1 MAPSILSPIAPITD
15 GIFRTK
21 RMSSSRRV
29 SGIND
34 TESVASGVARSVH
47 SHPRVTSRK
56 FNSVGTTNISSVVTS
71 IQRRSGEELGSN
83 ASSRLLAATHS
94 TIIEW
99 IRSERMSLLPPEGS
113 DYDKVLAWAQLFV
126 DRLHHFDV
134 EIEQFAGDSYL
145 AAQLSY
151 GFCAMLLELG
161 RENAAALMISFGF
174 FYSISIPLANLLERT
189 ELFTVT
195 QEVQEQLILALSD
208 LVTLV
213 ASVSTHFHKAI
224 RGLTTASVSVNIY
237 RTFPGQIQTFQ
248 QRCEKIAESMWR
260 HQLLRENLDGD
271 KVSEVRSIRSWL
283 APEDRVVTNI
293 VENTSHLAHDR
304 EELTC
309 LWMGPYLTRFL
320 KTQQKHLSITG
331 PSGSGKTVLASVIV
345 DHLQHP
351 HGGVS
356 YQTLFVPINSRI
368 PAQSSSFAI
377 AKAILSQIFEKRI
390 GNVPLFRILSDA
402 LHRSRV
408 AVDYETYDEVLW
420 DAVDQALSASLRGAN
435 DVVLVVDGV
444 DEASCGEDVLLQR
457 LIKAS
462 SKAANAKLITLGSQ
476 TPPQTPGQ
484 SRVRITD
491 DIIFDDIAAVVRACF
506 EPSKVYA
513 KLSPIEQETVV
524 ERIAQASNA
533 SFLAAKLIA
542 KRVRQEQSPESFHKT
557 LDSLLSAKPTITDFV
572 LSALQQPE
580 VSAEAKMMLL
590 WLATAERPLHVKEL
604 SALASIQTDKQTV
617 SEPCV
622 DTLQALKPLNSLV
635 YLQYEYFY
643 LRHGLIRTAILD
655 VFNQG
660 KLVPSLK
667 DRHADLVTRLLLYV
681 KTHVTEQQEPSSLP
695 SLDYHDTRALLDKH
709 PLLEFALRYWV
720 PVFRKT
726 NVFVKDGETTA
737 SKDFSKVL
745 PANITVIRLLRSIW
759 ENVSTPNLV
768 TFQTS
773 VTNVYRNVL
782 TTSNVTTLQ
791 AIITLATLFR
801 DINRPEPFTLFH
813 EAAILS
819 QKLLTTRHIV
829 TMQMVTI
836 FLELTSQKI
845 TESKTE
851 IMTRREEMLL
861 VLVECYKIHY
871 GNTSEKVVTVM
882 QQLVEHYRK
891 TKDTQKLQ
899 AMITTIQT
907 ITSTE
912 YGSGSNGTSGSLDVR
927 LVGRGDKGHGESGYL
942 LNLDLT
948 EEDEFIETTEAYE
961 IEALIQLAEKY
972 LKSGRVDLAERTYV
986 EFWQRATRESRLHSS
1001 AVWEEKK
1008 MKVVLAYSNF
1018 LRVQKREHESSS
1030 VLTSFWQ
1037 DYQHSSISL
1046 SETTVTHLQEIA
1058 KVMKSVGLSTTAL
1071 SVFKQC
1077 SEYYQSTRSTETSS
1091 YKEVQ
1096 QLLQT
1101 TTKEVMQSASSTSVI
1116 SESTLEEM
1124 ILETSSSSSS
1134 IDQSFYSSTETL
1146 VSLYISQRRWQHAT
1160 RTIKRILHNTW
1171 SAFFATTLQD
1181 VTLPHKN
1188 VDSVLALAERLAQ
1201 CYHSRHRLAK
1211 EQDTRLRI
1219 YYAVR
1224 SGLNV
1229 EDKLRQH
1236 HVTELLRLLERTSQT
1251 DLIISV
1257 YQELLND
1264 YTKHYGSVHTIVIQ
1278 TLRTLAE
1285 LTRPRPIFLDYYQ
1298 QIILALNKD
1307 GKQCHPDALEPL
1319 SIVATELWEQGRYSD
1334 AVHYCSILFTAF
1346 LNQPK
1351 LSPKFQDETF
1361 VRGIFTRY
1369 TQCLRS
1375 VRTEY
1380 STLHKLTVE
1389 YQTKVKAVFGVTASI
1404 TVQATLTLAQ
1414 LCQESKH
1421 YEIEAIRLYEEL
1433 LKIKSKEVDL
1443 DEISAILD
1451 ALYEEQSAII
1461 SNSELTE
1468 SASSAQVEQA
1478 VRVLRKRV
1486 TTLRESYG
1494 WAHEESLSKM
1504 REVISFHARQ
1514 SKTEEVVRELHEA
1527 TVQILSSETSTVRL
1541 SHAAETIVSS
1551 YIATKQTKKAVELS
1565 EEVYRQAILKETTNV
1580 KTSKFDLT
1588 SKSRES
1594 LIFLAQLEHQL
1605 HRQSSTVTEILASL
1619 TTELVYFEEFR
1630 HQIQSS
1636 STFLSVGSSAA
1647 RLYHF
1652 LISNHRHSI
1661 ANVVANDFINYFL
1674 AHEGKQIGFKSSS
1687 EVKVFLMMVLHY
1699 FSTRQSQDI
1708 VRSIGIAS
1716 NSQVIELIKTQ
1727 KFDDACD
1734 LALAAYKYISAQPS
1748 YRTPGVARFVLAL
1761 SMSVSGRGVQVNEAA
1776 RKKMLHVSATI
1787 LKDVLKV
1794 ISDLKI
1800 NIAQVG
1806 LEHLNSLIGLLGEQ
1820 TDYQT
1825 LAMVLTSVWNSREAQ
1840 RDWDPYVTLSLG
1852 RLVIMVRYLV
1862 GDTVAAVRLAEDIV
1876 YNCRRVHGARHP
1888 STLQMS
1894 VLLSQL
1900 YTGIGQRYKSQ
1911 KEGQELANRY
1921 YKRSAAVH
1929 ENILRALSDPTFAD
1943 LDGSLDGGFSTDGS
1957 AYEGDFSTESLST
1970 NSVPLADQVRQHF
1983 HLFKLSI
1990 QRLGSWPKDYSE
2002 YERLNA
2008 DLFREYPSALEGV
2021 EGIERWDLKSFG
2033 SGKAESNEDQVDAG
2047 FKDWHLF
2054 GEQQLSN
2061 GHGHGHAEVEEEL

>member
-1 MAPSILSPIAPITD
+1 MAPSILSPITPSTD

-34 TESVASGVARSVH
+34 ADSVTSGVARSVH
-47 SHPRVTSRK
+47 SPPRVTSRK
-56 FNSVGTTNISSVVTS
+56 FNSSGTTNISSVVTS
-71 IQRRSGEELGSN
+71 LQRRSGEELGTN
-83 ASSRLLAATHS
+83 ASSRLLTATHS

-161 RENAAALMISFGF
+161 RENADALMISFGF
-174 FYSISIPLANLLERT
+174 FYSISLPLANLLERT

-248 QRCEKIAESMWR
+248 QRCEKIGESMWR
-260 HQLLRENLDGD
+260 HQLLRDNLDGE

-283 APEDRVVTNI
+283 APEDRVISNI

-368 PAQSSSFAI
+368 PAQSSSYAI
-377 AKAILSQIFEKRI
+377 AKAILSQLFEKRI

-402 LHRSRV
+402 LHRSKI
-408 AVDYETYDEVLW
+408 AADYQAYDEVLW
-420 DAVDQALSASLRGAN
+420 DAVEQALGASLRGAN
-435 DVVLVVDGV
+435 DLVLVVDGV
-444 DEASCGEDVLLQR
+444 DEASCGEEVLLQR

-462 SKAANAKLITLGSQ
+462 SKAANAKLVTLGSQ
-476 TPPQTPGQ
+476 TPPQAANQ

-491 DIIFDDIAAVVRACF
+491 DIIFDDIAAVIRACF
-506 EPSKVYA
+506 ESSKVYT
-513 KLSPIEQETVV
+513 KLPAIEQETVV
-524 ERIAQASNA
+524 ERISQASNT
-533 SFLAAKLIA
+533 SFLSAKLIA
-542 KRVRQEQSPESFHKT
+542 KRVRQEPNPESFQKT
-557 LDSLLSAKPTITDFV
+557 MDSLLSAKPTITDFV

-580 VSAEAKMMLL
+580 VTIEAKQMLL

-617 SEPCV
+617 SDPRV

-635 YLQYEYFY
+635 YLQYDYFY
-643 LRHGLIRTAILD
+643 LRHGLIRAATLD

-667 DRHADLVTRLLLYV
+667 DRRADLVTRLLLYI

-695 SLDYHDTRALLDKH
+695 ALDFHDTRTLLDKY

-720 PVFRKT
+720 PVFRQT
-726 NVFVKDGETTA
+726 NVFTKDGETTA
-737 SKDFSKVL
+737 SKEFSKVL
-745 PANITVIRLLRSIW
+745 PTSITAIRLLRSVW

-782 TTSNVTTLQ
+782 TTENVTTLQ

-801 DINRPEPFTLFH
+801 DIHRPEPFTLFH
-813 EAAILS
+813 EAAIIS

-829 TMQMVTI
+829 TMQMASV
-836 FLELTSQKI
+836 FLELTTQKI
-845 TESKTE
+845 TESRTD
-851 IMTRREEMLL
+851 IMTKREEMLL

-882 QQLVEHYRK
+882 QQLEQHYRK
-891 TKDTQKLQ
+891 TKETQKLQ
-899 AMITTIQT
+899 SIITTIQS
-907 ITSTE
+907 ITKTE
-912 YGSGSNGTSGSLDVR
+912 YGSGSTGTSGSLDVR
-927 LVGRGDKGHGESGYL
+927 LVGRGDTGRGETGYL

-961 IEALIQLAEKY
+961 VEALIRLAEKY

-986 EFWQRATRESRLHSS
+986 EFWQRATRESRIHLS

-1037 DYQHSSISL
+1037 DYQHSSVSL

-1101 TTKEVMQSASSTSVI
+1101 TTKEVMHSASSSMV

-1124 ILETSSSSSS
+1124 ILETSTSSSS

-1181 VTLPHKN
+1181 VSLPHKN

-1224 SGLNV
+1224 SSLNV

-1236 HVTELLRLLERTSQT
+1236 HITELLRLLERTSQT

-1257 YQELLND
+1257 YQELLHD
-1264 YTKHYGSVHTIVIQ
+1264 YTKHYGSDHTIVIK
-1278 TLRTLAE
+1278 TLRILAE

-1298 QIILALNKD
+1298 QIIQALNKD

-1334 AVHYCSILFTAF
+1334 ALHYCTILFTAF
-1346 LNQPK
+1346 LHQTK
-1351 LSPKFQDETF
+1351 LSPRFQDEKF
-1361 VRGIFTRY
+1361 VRDIFTRY

-1375 VRTEY
+1375 VRAEY
-1380 STLHKLTVE
+1380 STLHRVTVE
-1389 YQTKVKAVFGVTASI
+1389 YQAKVKAVFSANASI
-1404 TVQATLTLAQ
+1404 TIQATLTLAQ

-1421 YEIEAIRLYEEL
+1421 YEIEAIKLYEEL
-1433 LKIKSKEVDL
+1433 LKIKSKEVNL
-1443 DEISAILD
+1443 EEISAILD

-1468 SASSAQVEQA
+1468 SASSTQVEQA
-1478 VRVLRKRV
+1478 VRVLRKRI
-1486 TTLRESYG
+1486 TSLRESYG

-1504 REVISFHARQ
+1504 KEVVSFYSKQ
-1514 SKTEEVVRELHEA
+1514 SKTEEVVRELQEA
-1527 TVQILSSETSTVRL
+1527 TVQVLSSETSTVRL

-1551 YIATKQTKKAVELS
+1551 YIATKQTHKAIELS

-1619 TTELVYFEEFR
+1619 TTELVYFEEF
-1630 HQIQSS
+1630 HQQIKSS
-1636 STFLSVGSSAA
+1636 SSFLSISSSAA

-1652 LISNHRHSI
+1652 LITNHRHSI
-1661 ANVVANDFINYFL
+1661 ATRVANDFTNFFL
-1674 AHEGKQIGFKSSS
+1674 SHEGKQIGFKSSS
-1687 EVKVFLMMVLHY
+1687 EVKEFLMMVLHY

-1716 NSQVIELIKTQ
+1716 NTHVIELVKTQ
-1727 KFDDACD
+1727 KFDEACE
-1734 LALAAYKYISAQPS
+1734 LALAAFKYIAAQPS

-1761 SMSVSGRGVQVNEAA
+1761 SMNVSGRGVQVKEAA
-1776 RKKMLHVSATI
+1776 RKKMLNVSATI
-1787 LKDVLKV
+1787 LQGVLKV

-1800 NIAQVG
+1800 NIAQIG
-1806 LEHLNSLIGLLGEQ
+1806 LEHLNSLVGLLGEQ
-1820 TDYQT
+1820 GDYQT

-1900 YTGIGQRYKSQ
+1900 YTGIAQRYKAH
-1911 KEGQELANRY
+1911 KDGQELANRY

-1929 ENILRALSDPTFAD
+1929 ENILRALSDPNFAD
-1943 LDGSLDGGFSTDGS
+1943 LDGSLDSGFSTDGS
-1957 AYEGDFSTESLST
+1957 AYEGDFNDSLSA
-1970 NSVPLADQVRQHF
+1970 NGAPVGDQIRQHF
-1983 HLFKLSI
+1983 KLFKLAI
-1990 QRLGSWPKDYSE
+1990 QRLGGWPKDYSE

-2008 DLFREYPSALEGV
+2008 DLFREYPTALEGV
-2021 EGIERWDLKSFG
+2021 AGIEQWDLKSFG
-2033 SGKAESNEDQVDAG
+2033 SGKAESNDDLVDTE
-2047 FKDWHLF
+2047 FKDWQLF
-2054 GEQQLSN
+2054 SQQHLSN
-2061 GHGHGHAEVEEEL
+2061 GHVEEEEEL

>member
-1 MAPSILSPIAPITD
+1 MAPSILSPIAPSTD

-21 RMSSSRRV
+21 RISSSRRV

-34 TESVASGVARSVH
+34 ADSVTSGVARSVH
-47 SHPRVTSRK
+47 SHARVTSRK
-56 FNSVGTTNISSVVTS
+56 FNSIGTTNISSVVTS
-71 IQRRSGEELGSN
+71 LQRRSGEELGTI
-83 ASSRLLAATHS
+83 ASSRLLTATHA

-113 DYDKVLAWAQLFV
+113 DYDKVLAWAQFFV

-151 GFCAMLLELG
+151 GFCAILLELG

-195 QEVQEQLILALSD
+195 QEVQEQLILAFSD

-213 ASVSTHFHKAI
+213 ASVSTHFHNAI

-237 RTFPGQIQTFQ
+237 GTFPGQIQTFQ
-248 QRCEKIAESMWR
+248 KRCEKIAESMWR
-260 HQLLRENLDGD
+260 HQLLKDNLDGD
-271 KVSEVRSIRSWL
+271 KVSEVRSIRFWL
-283 APEDRVVTNI
+283 APEDPVISNI

-345 DHLQHP
+345 DHLQHS

-356 YQTLFVPINSRI
+356 YQTLFVPINGRI

-377 AKAILSQIFEKRI
+377 AKSILSQIFEKRI

-408 AVDYETYDEVLW
+408 AADYATYDEVLW
-420 DAVDQALSASLRGAN
+420 DAVDQALGSTLRGAN
-435 DVVLVVDGV
+435 NVVLVVDGV

-462 SKAANAKLITLGSQ
+462 NKAANTKLITLGSQ
-476 TPPQTPGQ
+476 APPQVANQ

-506 EPSKVYA
+506 EHSKVYT
-513 KLSPIEQETVV
+513 KLPTIEQETVV
-524 ERIAQASNA
+524 ERVAQASNT
-533 SFLAAKLIA
+533 SFLVAKLIA
-542 KRVRQEQSPESFHKT
+542 KRVRQEQTSENFHKA
-557 LDSLLSAKPTITDFV
+557 LDNVLSAKLTIADFV

-580 VSAEAKMMLL
+580 VTVEAKQMLL

-617 SEPCV
+617 SDPRV

-635 YLQYEYFY
+635 YMKYDYFY
-643 LRHGLIRTAILD
+643 LRHALIRVATLD
-655 VFNQG
+655 VFSQG
-660 KLVPSLK
+660 KLIPSLK
-667 DRHADLVTRLLLYV
+667 DQHADLVTRLLLYI
-681 KTHVTEQQEPSSLP
+681 KAHVTEQQEPSSLP
-695 SLDYHDTRALLDKH
+695 SLDFHDTRTLLDKH
-709 PLLEFALRYWV
+709 PLLGFALRYWV
-720 PVFRKT
+720 PIFRKT
-726 NVFVKDGETTA
+726 NVFIKDGETTA
-737 SKDFSKVL
+737 SKVFSKVL
-745 PANITVIRLLRSIW
+745 PTNITTIRLLRSVW
-759 ENVSTPNLV
+759 ENISIPNLV
-768 TFQTS
+768 TFQMS

-782 TTSNVTTLQ
+782 TTENVTTLQ
-791 AIITLATLFR
+791 AIITLATLYR

-813 EAAILS
+813 EAAIIS

-829 TMQMVTI
+829 TMQMVNI
-836 FLELTSQKI
+836 FLELTTQKI

-851 IMTRREEMLL
+851 IMTKREEMLL

-882 QQLVEHYRK
+882 QQLEQHYRK
-891 TKDTQKLQ
+891 TKETQKLQ
-899 AMITTIQT
+899 SITVTIQS

-927 LVGRGDKGHGESGYL
+927 LVGRVDKGHGEIGYL

-961 IEALIQLAEKY
+961 VEELIRLAEKY
-972 LKSGRVDLAERTYV
+972 LKSGRVDLAERTYI
-986 EFWQRATRESRLHSS
+986 EFWQQATRESRIHSS

-1030 VLTSFWQ
+1030 VLASFWQ
-1037 DYQHSSISL
+1037 DYQHSSVSL

-1077 SEYYQSTRSTETSS
+1077 SEYYQSTRTTETSS

-1101 TTKEVMQSASSTSVI
+1101 TTKEVMQSASSSSVI

-1124 ILETSSSSSS
+1124 ILETSYSSSSV
-1134 IDQSFYSSTETL
+1134 DQSFYSSTETL

-1224 SGLNV
+1224 SSLNV

-1236 HVTELLRLLERTSQT
+1236 HITELLRLLERTSQT

-1264 YTKHYGSVHTIVIQ
+1264 YTKHYGSDHTIVIQ

-1298 QIILALNKD
+1298 QIIQALNKD
-1307 GKQCHPDALEPL
+1307 GMQCHPEALEPL

-1334 AVHYCSILFTAF
+1334 ALHYCRILFTAF

-1351 LSPKFQDETF
+1351 LSPKFQDERF
-1361 VRGIFTRY
+1361 VRDIFTRY

-1375 VRTEY
+1375 IRTEY
-1380 STLHKLTVE
+1380 SILHKITVE
-1389 YQTKVKAVFGVTASI
+1389 YQAKVKTVFSATASI

-1414 LCQESKH
+1414 LCQESKN

-1451 ALYEEQSAII
+1451 ALYEEQSAVIY
-1461 SNSELTE
+1461 NSELTE
-1468 SASSAQVEQA
+1468 STSSTQVEQA
-1478 VRVLRKRV
+1478 VRVLRKRI
-1486 TTLRESYG
+1486 TSLRESYG

-1504 REVISFHARQ
+1504 KEVISFHARQ
-1514 SKTEEVVRELHEA
+1514 SKTEEVVRELQEA
-1527 TVQILSSETSTVRL
+1527 TVQILSSETSIVRL

-1551 YIATKQTKKAVELS
+1551 YIATKQTQKAIELS

-1594 LIFLAQLEHQL
+1594 LIFLAQLEHHL

-1619 TTELVYFEEFR
+1619 TTELVYFEEFQQ
-1630 HQIQSS
+1630 HIKSS
-1636 STFLSVGSSAA
+1636 STFLSISLSAA

-1652 LISNHRHSI
+1652 LIMNHRHSI
-1661 ANVVANDFINYFL
+1661 AAHVANDFISFFL
-1674 AHEGKQIGFKSSS
+1674 THEGKQIGFKSPP
-1687 EVKVFLMMVLHY
+1687 EVKEFLMMVLHY
-1699 FSTRQSQDI
+1699 FSTRRSQDI

-1716 NSQVIELIKTQ
+1716 NSHVIEFVKAQ
-1727 KFDDACD
+1727 KFDEACD
-1734 LALAAYKYISAQPS
+1734 LALAAFKYISAQPS
-1748 YRTPGVARFVLAL
+1748 YHTPGVARFVLAL
-1761 SMSVSGRGVQVNEAA
+1761 SMNISGRAVQVNEAA

-1787 LKDVLKV
+1787 LKNVLKV
-1794 ISDLKI
+1794 ISQLKI
-1800 NIAQVG
+1800 NIAQIG

-1820 TDYQT
+1820 GDYQT

-1876 YNCRRVHGARHP
+1876 YNCRRVHGSRHP
-1888 STLQMS
+1888 STLQIS
-1894 VLLSQL
+1894 ILLSQL
-1900 YTGIGQRYKSQ
+1900 YTGIGQRYKSH
-1911 KEGQELANRY
+1911 KDGQELANRY

-1943 LDGSLDGGFSTDGS
+1943 LDGSLDGGLSTDGS
-1957 AYEGDFSTESLST
+1957 AYEGDYSNDSLSA
-1970 NSVPLADQVRQHF
+1970 NGAAIGDQVRQHF
-1983 HLFKLSI
+1983 KLFKLAI

-2008 DLFREYPSALEGV
+2008 DLFREYPSALHGV

-2033 SGKAESNEDQVDAG
+2033 SGKAESNEDQVDTG
-2047 FKDWHLF
+2047 FKDWQLF
-2054 GEQQLSN
+2054 SEQHISN
-2061 GHGHGHAEVEEEL
+2061 GHAEEEEL

>member
-1 MAPSILSPIAPITD
+1 MAPSILSPIAPSTD

-21 RMSSSRRV
+21 RISSSRRV

-34 TESVASGVARSVH
+34 ADSVTSGVARSVH
-47 SHPRVTSRK
+47 SPARVTSRK
-56 FNSVGTTNISSVVTS
+56 FHSAGTTNISSVVTS
-71 IQRRSGEELGSN
+71 LQRRSGEELGTN
-83 ASSRLLAATHS
+83 ASSRLLTATHS

-126 DRLHHFDV
+126 DRLHHFDG

-151 GFCAMLLELG
+151 GFCGMLLELG

-260 HQLLRENLDGD
+260 HQLLRDNLDGD
-271 KVSEVRSIRSWL
+271 KVSEVKSIRSWL
-283 APEDRVVTNI
+283 APEDHVISNI

-309 LWMGPYLTRFL
+309 LWLGPYLTRFL

-356 YQTLFVPINSRI
+356 YQTLFVPINGRI

-408 AVDYETYDEVLW
+408 AADYDIYDEILW
-420 DAVDQALSASLRGAN
+420 DAVEQALASSLRGAN

-457 LIKAS
+457 LVKAS
-462 SKAANAKLITLGSQ
+462 SKAASAKLITLGSK
-476 TPPQTPGQ
+476 TPAQAVGQ

-513 KLSPIEQETVV
+513 KLSGIEQETVV
-524 ERIAQASNA
+524 ERIAQASNT

-542 KRVRQEQSPESFHKT
+542 KRVRQEQTAEAFHKA
-557 LDSLLSAKPTITDFV
+557 LDNLLSAKPTITDFV

-580 VSAEAKMMLL
+580 VTVEAKQMLL

-604 SALASIQTDKQTV
+604 SALASIQNDKQTV
-617 SEPCV
+617 SEPRV
-622 DTLQALKPLNSLV
+622 DTFQALKPLNSLV
-635 YLQYEYFY
+635 YLQYDYFY
-643 LRHGLIRTAILD
+643 LRHGLIRTATLE
-655 VFNQG
+655 VFSQG
-660 KLVPSLK
+660 KLIPSLK
-667 DRHADLVTRLLLYV
+667 DRHADLATRLLVYI
-681 KTHVTEQQEPSSLP
+681 KAHVTEQQEPSSLP
-695 SLDYHDTRALLDKH
+695 SLDFHDTRALLDKH

-726 NVFVKDGETTA
+726 DVFIKSGETIA

-745 PANITVIRLLRSIW
+745 PTNITVVRLLRSIW

-773 VTNVYRNVL
+773 VTNVYRTVL
-782 TTSNVTTLQ
+782 TTENVTTLQ

-813 EAAILS
+813 EAAIIS
-819 QKLLTTRHIV
+819 QKLLSTRHIV

-836 FLELTSQKI
+836 FLELTTQRI

-851 IMTRREEMLL
+851 IMTKREEMLL
-861 VLVECYKIHY
+861 TLVECYKIHY
-871 GNTSEKVVTVM
+871 GNTSEKVVTIM
-882 QQLVEHYRK
+882 QQLEQHYRK
-891 TKDTQKLQ
+891 TKETQKLQ
-899 AMITTIQT
+899 SIITTIQT

-927 LVGRGDKGHGESGYL
+927 LVGRGGKDSGESGHL
-942 LNLDLT
+942 LNLDLL
-948 EEDEFIETTEAYE
+948 EEDEFIETTESYE
-961 IEALIQLAEKY
+961 VEALIRLAEKY
-972 LKSGRVDLAERTYV
+972 LKSGRIDLAERTYV
-986 EFWQRATRESRLHSS
+986 EFWQRATRESRIHSS

-1008 MKVVLAYSNF
+1008 LKVVLAYSNF

-1037 DYQHSSISL
+1037 DYQHSSVSL

-1058 KVMKSVGLSTTAL
+1058 KVMKTVGLSTTAL

-1077 SEYYQSTRSTETSS
+1077 SEYYQSTRSTERSS

-1096 QLLQT
+1096 ELLQT
-1101 TTKEVMQSASSTSVI
+1101 TTKEVMQSASSASYSVV

-1134 IDQSFYSSTETL
+1134 VDQSFYSSTETL

-1224 SGLNV
+1224 SSLNV

-1236 HVTELLRLLERTSQT
+1236 HVTELLRLLGRTSQT

-1264 YTKHYGSVHTIVIQ
+1264 YTKHYGHDHTIVIQ

-1298 QIILALNKD
+1298 QIIQALNKN

-1319 SIVATELWEQGRYSD
+1319 IIVATELWEQGRYSD
-1334 AVHYCSILFTAF
+1334 ALHYCTILFTAF
-1346 LNQPK
+1346 LHQPK
-1351 LSPKFQDETF
+1351 LSPRFQDEKF
-1361 VRGIFTRY
+1361 VRDIFTRY

-1380 STLHKLTVE
+1380 SILHKVTVE
-1389 YQTKVKAVFGVTASI
+1389 YQAKVKAVFSATASI
-1404 TVQATLTLAQ
+1404 TIQATLTLAQ

-1443 DEISAILD
+1443 EEISAILE

-1461 SNSELTE
+1461 SRSELTE
-1468 SASSAQVEQA
+1468 SASSTQVEQA

-1504 REVISFHARQ
+1504 KEVISFHAKQ
-1514 SKTEEVVRELHEA
+1514 SKTEEVIRELQEA
-1527 TVQILSSETSTVRL
+1527 TVNILSSETSTVRL
-1541 SHAAETIVSS
+1541 SQAAETIVSS
-1551 YIATKQTKKAVELS
+1551 YIATKQTQKAVELS
-1565 EEVYRQAILKETTNV
+1565 EEVYRQAILKDTTNV

-1619 TTELVYFEEFR
+1619 TTELVYFEEFQ
-1630 HQIQSS
+1630 HQIKSS
-1636 STFLSVGSSAA
+1636 STFLSISSSAA

-1652 LISNHRHSI
+1652 LITNQRHSI
-1661 ANVVANDFINYFL
+1661 ATRVANDFVSFFL

-1699 FSTRQSQDI
+1699 FSARQSQDI

-1716 NSQVIELIKTQ
+1716 NAHIIELVKTQ
-1727 KFDDACD
+1727 RFDEACE
-1734 LALAAYKYISAQPS
+1734 LALAAFKYISAQS
-1748 YRTPGVARFVLAL
+1748 TYRTPGVARFVLAL
-1761 SMSVSGRGVQVNEAA
+1761 SMNVSGRGVQANEAA
-1776 RKKMLHVSATI
+1776 RKKMLQVSATI
-1787 LKDVLKV
+1787 LKDVLNV
-1794 ISDLKI
+1794 ISELRI

-1820 TDYQT
+1820 GDYRT
-1825 LAMVLTSVWNSREAQ
+1825 LAIVLTSVWNSREAQ

-1862 GDTVAAVRLAEDIV
+1862 GDTVAAVRLAEDIA

-1888 STLQMS
+1888 STLQIS

-1900 YTGIGQRYKSQ
+1900 YTGIGQRYKSH
-1911 KEGQELANRY
+1911 KDGQELANRY

-1929 ENILRALSDPTFAD
+1929 ENILRSLSDPNYAD
-1943 LDGSLDGGFSTDGS
+1943 LDGSLDGGLSTDGS
-1957 AYEGDFSTESLST
+1957 AYEGDFTNDSLSA
-1970 NSVPLADQVRQHF
+1970 NSAPIGDQVVQHF
-1983 HLFKLSI
+1983 KLFKLAI
-1990 QRLGSWPKDYSE
+1990 QRLGGWPKDYSE

-2008 DLFREYPSALEGV
+2008 DLFREYPSALEAV

-2033 SGKAESNEDQVDAG
+2033 SGKAESNEDQVDTG
-2047 FKDWHLF
+2047 FKDWQLF
-2054 GEQQLSN
+2054 SEQHIAN
-2061 GHGHGHAEVEEEL
+2061 GHAEEEEL